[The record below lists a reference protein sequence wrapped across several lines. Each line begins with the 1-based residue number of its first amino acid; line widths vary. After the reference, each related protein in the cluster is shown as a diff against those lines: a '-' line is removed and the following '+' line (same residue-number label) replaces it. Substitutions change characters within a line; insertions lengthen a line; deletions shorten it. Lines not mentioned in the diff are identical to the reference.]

1 MSNINEKI
9 GLKAP
14 NILMPNKSEDLS
26 KWAVVACDQ
35 YTSEPAYWK
44 EVEEIVGEEPSTL
57 KVIFPEVYLEEG
69 AEREQRIKNINN
81 TMKKYIDE
89 KVLVEQKPGFI
100 YIDRK
105 TSHAESRKGL
115 IVAVDLEKYD
125 YNKGSQTLIRA
136 TEGTVLDR
144 LPPRTKVRENASLEL
159 PHIMILIDD
168 INETVVEPIAKIS
181 EKLEKLYDVDLMMN
195 GGHIKG
201 YAVNGEKFIN
211 NIYEALEKLA
221 DAQNFKAKYGV
232 SDDKGVLLFAVGD
245 GNHSLASA
253 KLHYENLKKKI
264 GEKESQ
270 THPARYALVEIVNVH
285 DKGLEFEPIH
295 RVVFGADL
303 NNMLDEIV
311 EFYDN
316 LGIRVEVADFASKS
330 EADSELKNLNN
341 LNDGNNSVLS
351 NIHYLPFSSGNKFG
365 IIKVYNPKN
374 NLEVGTLQTFLDDY
388 VKNNSSVKI
397 DYIHGENVVATLSK
411 ENNNIGFYLPPM
423 DKQDLFKTVIL
434 DGVLPRKTF
443 SMGEAE
449 EKRFYMEARKIVE

>member
-9 GLKAP
+9 GLRAP
-14 NILMPNKSEDLS
+14 NVLMPNKTVDIS

-35 YTSEPAYWK
+35 YTSEPKYWK

-57 KVIFPEVYLEEG
+57 KVILPEVYLEEG
-69 AEREQRIKNINN
+69 SKREERIKNINN
-81 TMKKYIDE
+81 TMKKYINE
-89 KVLVEQKPGFI
+89 KVLIEQAPGFI
-100 YIDRK
+100 YVDRK

-159 PHIMILIDD
+159 PHIMVLIDD
-168 INETVVEPIAKIS
+168 INETVVEPIAKMS
-181 EKLEKLYDVDLMMN
+181 QSLERIYDVDLMMN

-201 YAVNGEKFIN
+201 YAVNDEKIIN
-211 NIYEALEKLA
+211 NVYQGLEKLA
-221 DAQNFKAKYGV
+221 DSESFKAKYGV
-232 SDDKGVLLFAVGD
+232 SDDKGILLFAVGD

-264 GEKESQ
+264 GEQESQ

-295 RVVFGADL
+295 RIVFGAKL
-303 NNMLDEIV
+303 NNLLDEMV
-311 EFYDN
+311 KFYADA
-316 LGIRVEVADFASKS
+316 GVKVEVTDFTSKS
-330 EADSELKNLNN
+330 ELDSELKKLNS
-341 LNDGNNSVLS
+341 LDGGNNSDSASV
-351 NIHYLPFSSGNKFG
+351 HYLPFSSENKFG

-388 VKNNSSVKI
+388 VKNNADIKI
-397 DYIHGENVVATLSK
+397 DYIHGENVVAALSK
-411 ENNNIGFYLPPM
+411 ESNNIGFYLPPM
-423 DKQDLFKTVIL
+423 DKKDLFKTVIIE
-434 DGVLPRKTF
+434 GVLPRKTF